1 MLVILIIVCAM
12 VFFFCIFTIILHG
25 IAKDKL
31 KVEERIKDFVLEEK
45 EERKKTTTKKKR
57 LKVKKNTGFKTRKEL
72 AQIENEL
79 YNVGIQIPVQQFIV
93 IWGIECYMHCIGCSD
108 SFFSNDLCTWKKEKT
123 KK

>member
-57 LKVKKNTGFKTRKEL
+57 LKVKKKYR
-72 AQIENEL
+72 I
-79 YNVGIQIPVQQFIV
+79 
-93 IWGIECYMHCIGCSD
+93 
-108 SFFSNDLCTWKKEKT
+108 
-123 KK
+123 

>member
-45 EERKKTTTKKKR
+45 EERKTTTKKKR
-57 LKVKKNTGFKTRKEL
+57 LKVKK
-72 AQIENEL
+72 
-79 YNVGIQIPVQQFIV
+79 IQ
-93 IWGIECYMHCIGCSD
+93 
-108 SFFSNDLCTWKKEKT
+108 DLKQEKNWH
-123 KK
+123 KLKMNYIM